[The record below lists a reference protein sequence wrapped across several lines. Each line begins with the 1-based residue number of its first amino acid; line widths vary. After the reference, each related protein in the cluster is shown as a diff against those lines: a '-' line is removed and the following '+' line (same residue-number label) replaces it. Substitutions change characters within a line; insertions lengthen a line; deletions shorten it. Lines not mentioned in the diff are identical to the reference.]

1 MFARY
6 TFAMTFVFDHPVL
19 VFFPIIGLALYA
31 AGWFGVWLH
40 ERYSETVNPSLS
52 SFKTVETSVLG
63 LLALLL
69 GFSFAMAVNR
79 YDLRQNLEVNEAN
92 AIGTTWL
99 RTATMDDATRD
110 ATRKL
115 LKQYGAVRL
124 EFFGAGTDYAA
135 IDASMAQAG
144 AIQDQLWSLAVE
156 NAKAHR
162 DPIDALFLAT
172 LNDTID
178 LSEKRTAALEN
189 RIPIAAWVL
198 LLFIAA
204 TSSALVGIGTAT
216 KSRGLLWLLP
226 LIVGSTM
233 MLILDLDN
241 ARTGL
246 VRVPQHSMD
255 RVVAQMN
262 ASK

>member
-1 MFARY
+1 
-6 TFAMTFVFDHPVL
+6 MTFVFDYPVL
-19 VFFPIIGLALYA
+19 VFFPIVSLVLYA

-40 ERYSETVNPSLS
+40 ERYSETVNPSHS

-79 YDLRQNLEVNEAN
+79 YDLRQDLEVNEAN

-110 ATRKL
+110 ATQTL
-115 LKQYGAVRL
+115 LKEYGTVRL
-124 EFFGAGTDYAA
+124 EFFAAGANYAA
-135 IDASMAQAG
+135 INANVARTG
-144 AIQDQLWSLAVE
+144 AIQNQLWSLAVE

-162 DPIDALFLAT
+162 DPIGGLFLVT

-178 LSEKRTAALEN
+178 LSEKRTAAFEN
-189 RIPIAAWVL
+189 RNPTPAWVL
-198 LLFIAA
+198 LLFIAG

-216 KSRGLLWLLP
+216 KSRGLLLLLP

-233 MLILDLDN
+233 MLIVDLDN
-241 ARTGL
+241 SRTGL